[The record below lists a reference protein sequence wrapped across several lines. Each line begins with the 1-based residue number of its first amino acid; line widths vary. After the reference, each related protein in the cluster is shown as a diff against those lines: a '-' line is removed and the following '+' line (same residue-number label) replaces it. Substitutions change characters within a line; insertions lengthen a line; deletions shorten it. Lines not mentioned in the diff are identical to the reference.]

1 MLRVLFIL
9 LLCCDVM
16 NAEVRT
22 VWQTLHDYNT
32 IIEPSHP
39 GRQDRH
45 VMNPF
50 LSYTNIGTDFGFVG
64 PAEAALGWQRGSIG
78 TTLSANSD
86 EWAGM
91 WHSLSRL
98 ARMPESTM
106 NFNACYPKPITAD
119 FQPKV
124 TGLRALVRGKGR
136 FKIDLVGA
144 QNQLLWSA
152 TRIIDSSDFAEQLY
166 DLPAAGL
173 DSVKILTWIAEPGSN
188 LDVDRIDFRMHT
200 PDIGFDQWVFLTS
213 YAKALTC
220 WSASTGLVRDRAHID
235 DGSFDSISSTG
246 LFCLATAAAAG
257 EGIVSHDFA
266 TAVISKACQA
276 VSTLRGPYQLLPHFV
291 RLDDNGTLQ
300 RHKSTEY
307 STIDTSIFYLSLM
320 LGCRMLGQDDMLA
333 QLVQDVRM
341 IRFAP
346 LISDEGYLSHGVMA
360 DEKTIIPY
368 QWKDWG
374 GETALVLVMM
384 RIADPQSV
392 AMMDKTGHVNQGTGF
407 IVEIQSLLLPDF
419 DNEAL
424 DAVSGVNWRKVRAT
438 MLQAQREYF
447 TKRYPD
453 NPLVKNGFY
462 GLSAGEQRYG
472 KGYTVGGVDLEDQM
486 LLHPHYMLMS
496 AAGDPE
502 PLKVREILKLMEK
515 QNILTP
521 WGMVENVWLGNGETL
536 PMIGSLNACFEAL
549 GSYHF
554 ECKASKRT
562 DSIYEAARAIPELNT
577 AMKVFY
583 P

>member
-1 MLRVLFIL
+1 
-9 LLCCDVM
+9 
-16 NAEVRT
+16 
-22 VWQTLHDYNT
+22 
-32 IIEPSHP
+32 
-39 GRQDRH
+39 
-45 VMNPF
+45 
-50 LSYTNIGTDFGFVG
+50 
-64 PAEAALGWQRGSIG
+64 
-78 TTLSANSD
+78 
-86 EWAGM
+86 
-91 WHSLSRL
+91 
-98 ARMPESTM
+98 
-106 NFNACYPKPITAD
+106 
-119 FQPKV
+119 
-124 TGLRALVRGKGR
+124 
-136 FKIDLVGA
+136 
-144 QNQLLWSA
+144 
-152 TRIIDSSDFAEQLY
+152 
-166 DLPAAGL
+166 
-173 DSVKILTWIAEPGSN
+173 
-188 LDVDRIDFRMHT
+188 
-200 PDIGFDQWVFLTS
+200 
-213 YAKALTC
+213 
-220 WSASTGLVRDRAHID
+220 
-235 DGSFDSISSTG
+235 
-246 LFCLATAAAAG
+246 
-257 EGIVSHDFA
+257 
-266 TAVISKACQA
+266 
-276 VSTLRGPYQLLPHFV
+276 
-291 RLDDNGTLQ
+291 
-300 RHKSTEY
+300 
-307 STIDTSIFYLSLM
+307 
-320 LGCRMLGQDDMLA
+320 
-333 QLVQDVRM
+333 M

-346 LISDEGYLSHGVMA
+346 LISDEGYLSHGLMA

-384 RIADPQSV
+384 RIADPQSM

-419 DNEAL
+419 DNDAV
-424 DAVSGVNWRKVRAT
+424 DAVSGINWRKVRAT

-486 LLHPHYMLMS
+486 LLHPHYILMS
-496 AAGDPE
+496 AAGDRE

-554 ECKASKRT
+554 ERKTSKRT